1 MRAEAQERDARRG
14 DVPTAGETAEQQI
27 RALFAVAEAL
37 NDPDNRDLRR
47 SPRHAV
53 NVPVWIYGH
62 GPDGTPFHA
71 EARAVNVS
79 MTGALLLVNSSLSC
93 GDEILISDKKK
104 SKQLVATVVRF
115 GISREG
121 LEEVGVSF
129 HISDKASWRPG
140 NIQRAAEP
148 ANTKNA
154 SAKKRKTWKRKGAR

>member
-1 MRAEAQERDARRG
+1 MPIVGVKAQERDMA
-14 DVPTAGETAEQQI
+14 DDQTAEQLI

-37 NDPDNRDLRR
+37 NDPDSRDLRR
-47 SPRHAV
+47 APRHAV

-62 GPDGTPFHA
+62 GPDGNPFHA

-93 GDEILISDKKK
+93 GDEILISDKKR
-104 SKQLVATVVRF
+104 SKQLIATVVRF
-115 GISREG
+115 GGSCEG

-129 HISDKASWRPG
+129 HSADEASWRPG

-148 ANTKNA
+148 ANTNRA
-154 SAKKRKTWKRKGAR
+154 SAKKVKTWKREGAR